1 MLWVLTAGGLPT
13 PALRQARVRRSRP
26 AAARAFSTVRAGA
39 AAAAGEVKCSIESDS
54 RHGHVVRVKID
65 RAWGELNPSPP
76 TASAAAP
83 SSAAAAA
90 AAVRRRPFA
99 ARLSKNDR
107 RHCRAAD
114 AQQMADSLHAAEAE
128 AEEAAATA
136 TPAEQRSRYC
146 RQPLLRQQGQESRT
160 GVTQQTGIM
169 LAGCPYASN
178 ENLRMSC
185 LCRICL
191 VMRPLPEDIQR
202 KRITAQLDLPAELL

>member
-13 PALRQARVRRSRP
+13 PALRQARARRSRP
-26 AAARAFSTVRAGA
+26 AAARAFSTVRAG

-65 RAWGELNPSPP
+65 RASGELTPSPP
-76 TASAAAP
+76 TASAAA

-90 AAVRRRPFA
+90 AAARRRPFA

-128 AEEAAATA
+128 AEEAAAAA

-146 RQPLLRQQGQESRT
+146 RQPLLRQQGQESRA

-202 KRITAQLDLPAELL
+202 DRITAQLDLPAELL